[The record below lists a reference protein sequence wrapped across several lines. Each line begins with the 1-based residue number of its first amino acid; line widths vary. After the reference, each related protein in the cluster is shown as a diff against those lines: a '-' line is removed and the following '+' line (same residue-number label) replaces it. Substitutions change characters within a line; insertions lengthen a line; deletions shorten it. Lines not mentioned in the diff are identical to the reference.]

1 MNDNNQTKKSPKR
14 IAQANPLEAIKDI
27 GSKTGESLKE
37 DLVKKVPQ
45 EFMDQLFGRR
55 QRNYSGEIM
64 AGESLEIKEV
74 FTGEHE
80 NTQRL
85 RRQLILERSLRIQ
98 DREQRDKKTGE
109 LRMQLKVLQEEILVV
124 VEKTKDLA
132 DETKVAAM
140 QAPIEPGV
148 YHLIFFEKLLEFI
161 KSFRKKIEEA
171 SVWLHA
177 TNKRAA
183 KKNVWG
189 SNYKKHGAKYLLS
202 GEHYL
207 TRSAG

>member
-1 MNDNNQTKKSPKR
+1 MNDNNQSKKSPKR

-27 GSKTGESLKE
+27 GSKTTESLKE

-45 EFMDQLFGRR
+45 DFMNQLFG
-55 QRNYSGEIM
+55 QRPRSYSGEIM

-80 NTQRL
+80 KNQRL
-85 RRQLILERSLRIQ
+85 RKQLILERGLRIQ
-98 DREQRDKKTGE
+98 DKEQRDKKTGV

-124 VEKTKDLA
+124 VEKTKDLS
-132 DETKVAAM
+132 DETKIAAM

-148 YHLIFFEKLLEFI
+148 YYVIFFEKLLEFI
-161 KSFRKKIEEA
+161 KSFRKKIEES

-189 SNYKKHGAKYLLS
+189 ANYKKQGAKYLLS
-202 GEHYL
+202 SEHYL